1 MLCRAGEVDWGSEF
15 STTSADVAI
24 EKVIY
29 HDRVSFTIT
38 PTNVDKYQDHLRVST
53 KADTLTSKPQ
63 QPNLPFLSASELRR
77 FLSIFPNLLDS
88 TPTSGVDSS

>member
-15 STTSADVAI
+15 STTSADVTI
-24 EKVIY
+24 EKVIGL
-29 HDRVSFTIT
+29 HSFTIT